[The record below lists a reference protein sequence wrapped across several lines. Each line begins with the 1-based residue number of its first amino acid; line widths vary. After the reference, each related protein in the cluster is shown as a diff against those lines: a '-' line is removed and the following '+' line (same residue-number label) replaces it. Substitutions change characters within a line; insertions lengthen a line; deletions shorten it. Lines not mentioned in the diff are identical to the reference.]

1 MTQLLLEFTRADK
14 IKNDLKIK
22 RSTLKGILMDNSEY
36 VDALEKKRA
45 IADKISHTK
54 HQVSESY
61 PDLMSEIDK
70 LSQELKLEKEKISDL
85 AINKLVA
92 GETLRIPD
100 GDGGVMVPVIKV
112 TFKRETEEQ

>member
-14 IKNDLKIK
+14 IKNDLNIK
-22 RSTLKGILMDNSEY
+22 RSMLKGILMDSIEY

-45 IADKISHTK
+45 IGDKIK
-54 HQVSESY
+54 QVKLQTAESY

-70 LSQELKLEKEKISDL
+70 LAQELKLEKEKISDL
-85 AINKLVA
+85 AVNKLIA

-100 GDGGVMVPVIKV
+100 GDGGTLVPVIKV
-112 TFKRETEEQ
+112 TFKREQED